1 MDGDNLSK
9 YDSAEN
15 ELDEIYDLIAKAYEL
30 EANVTGMNM
39 AKNRQIFFEFRK
51 ITMISKHNKKLAI
64 DDKEITEEIHNI
76 EHIREFYETLFK
88 TWEQRKKRQK
98 WKI

>member
-1 MDGDNLSK
+1 
-9 YDSAEN
+9 
-15 ELDEIYDLIAKAYEL
+15 
-30 EANVTGMNM
+30 
-39 AKNRQIFFEFRK
+39 
-51 ITMISKHNKKLAI
+51 MISKHNKKLAI

-88 TWEQRKKRQK
+88 TWQQRKKRQK